1 MRAITIEP
9 CRAASARLEDVP
21 EPPQAEGDVLVRT
34 TAMGVCGTDLE
45 LIRGSFG
52 AAPPGSTRLIL
63 GHESLG
69 EVVEAPPRLGLSPGQ
84 PVVGIVRR
92 PDPVPCASCASGE
105 WDMCRNGLYTEHG
118 IKGLHGFGREYFR
131 MPARF
136 LVPVDPDLGIAAVLL
151 EPASI
156 VAKAWEQI
164 DRFAGRTSWRPA
176 RVLVTGA
183 GPIGLLAA
191 LLGVQRGYDV
201 HVLDRVTSGP
211 KPDLVR
217 GLGATYYASRLDA
230 LPQPPDIVLECTGS
244 APLIIDVLHLVGAC
258 GIVCLTGVS
267 SGGRVLPIDLENLN
281 RELVLENNVV
291 FGTVNS
297 NRRHYDAA
305 ARALGDAD
313 PRWLHHLITRR
324 VPLANWSEA
333 LERQADDVK
342 PVVVFA

>member
-1 MRAITIEP
+1 
-9 CRAASARLEDVP
+9 
-21 EPPQAEGDVLVRT
+21 
-34 TAMGVCGTDLE
+34 
-45 LIRGSFG
+45 
-52 AAPPGSTRLIL
+52 
-63 GHESLG
+63 
-69 EVVEAPPRLGLSPGQ
+69 
-84 PVVGIVRR
+84 
-92 PDPVPCASCASGE
+92 
-105 WDMCRNGLYTEHG
+105 MCRNGLYTEHG
-118 IKGLHGFGREYFR
+118 IKGLHGFGAEYFR
-131 MPARF
+131 TPARF
-136 LVPVDPDLGIAAVLL
+136 LVPVDPGLGIAGVLL

-164 DRFAGRTSWRPA
+164 DRFAGRTTWRPA

-217 GLGATYYASRLDA
+217 ALGATYYATGLRS
-230 LPQPPDIVLECTGS
+230 LPEPPDIVLECTGA
-244 APLIIDVLHLVGAC
+244 APLIIEVLHLAGPC

-305 ARALGDAD
+305 ARALADAD
-313 PRWLHHLITRR
+313 PDWLQRLITRR

-333 LERQADDVK
+333 LERQPEDVK
-342 PVVVFA
+342 PIVVFV